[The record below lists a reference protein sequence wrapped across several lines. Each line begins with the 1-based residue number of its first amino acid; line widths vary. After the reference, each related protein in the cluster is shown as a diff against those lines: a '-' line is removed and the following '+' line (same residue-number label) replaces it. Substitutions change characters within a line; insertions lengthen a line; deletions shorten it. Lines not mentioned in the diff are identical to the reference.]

1 MASKD
6 DSLTETTKEKVGQA
20 NADSFEAQKQL
31 EKAVNEVRAIISE
44 LENMKEISVADLD
57 VLGKKYILLKIFL

>member
-6 DSLTETTKEKVGQA
+6 DTLTDTAKEKVGQA

-44 LENMKEISVADLD
+44 LENMKEISVSDLD
-57 VLGKKYILLKIFL
+57 VLGEECLESF